1 MTGHTPGRW
10 YFGNDG
16 RDGPPI
22 VMVTGAVA
30 VGCDTAANRICNVL
44 SQANKDGLLTFAK
57 NDPERDANARL
68 IAAAPETAAER
79 DGLREINA
87 ELLEALELATHE
99 LNAIRARDGHPV
111 SYQFGPNG
119 PIRIDLCTDEWWDE
133 LTEKCF
139 AVIAKATAS

>member
-1 MTGHTPGRW
+1 MKHTPGPW
-10 YFGNDG
+10 FVKGCEKAP
-16 RDGPPI
+16 RDIHIHGQFWQ
-22 VMVTGAVA
+22 T
-30 VGCDTAANRICNVL
+30 RIATT
-44 SQANKDGLLTFAK
+44 SGLCQDAIDK
-57 NDPERDANARL
+57 ANADL
-68 IAAAPETAAER
+68 IAAAP
-79 DGLREINA
+79 

-139 AVIAKATAS
+139 ATIAKATAS